1 MAARID
7 IIDLLMHGGLSSGRR
22 HGSGISVSDLLD
34 ALLTPKTAKEETDHI
49 SEAVDMLIKEGMM
62 ALLKPITTRSRVQI
76 NADTV
81 YIGPEGF
88 PSDHPH
94 VNILTR
100 HTKPEKHD
108 RWRLWSFC
116 PSRST
121 THAFRFSG
129 IPDIAQAEVVANII
143 MDIGLGKYPPGYLE
157 EFVSTERRKKR
168 ASEAGPAPAA
178 KS

>member
-7 IIDLLMHGGLSSGRR
+7 IIDLLMHGGLSGGRR
-22 HGSGISVSDLLD
+22 HGPGVSVSDLLD

-49 SEAVDMLIKEGMM
+49 SEAVNMLIKEGMM
-62 ALLKPITTRSRVQI
+62 ALLKPITTRSRIQI
-76 NADTV
+76 DADTV

-88 PSDHPH
+88 SPDHPH
-94 VNILTR
+94 VTILTR
-100 HTKPEKHD
+100 HPKAEKRD

-116 PSRST
+116 PSHST
-121 THAFRFSG
+121 THAFRFRG
-129 IPDIAQAEVVANII
+129 VPDLDQAERVANII

-157 EFVSTERRKKR
+157 ELVSTERRKKR
-168 ASEAGPAPAA
+168 AGEAGQAPAA